1 MSPGSPDR
9 VHTTKAVAQAA
20 LRVAQLSECAEAAPW
35 QVSNAD
41 AVGRISTRRT
51 RSHRSRW
58 QRDGRGEAL
67 PAAILF
73 IGVMITILLGVHVV
87 IVAMARTA
95 VQSAAD
101 AAVAAAQSAGPGRSE
116 CDGDTTT
123 METARQCEGE
133 LAARLAMAAAASSII
148 ETRPPAVAVE
158 SERGSVTVVVFGGTI
173 SPLLGGLEL
182 TGQACGPLDDVPAS
196 ELTGT
201 DIWQC

>member
-1 MSPGSPDR
+1 M
-9 VHTTKAVAQAA
+9 
-20 LRVAQLSECAEAAPW
+20 
-35 QVSNAD
+35 
-41 AVGRISTRRT
+41 
-51 RSHRSRW
+51 
-58 QRDGRGEAL
+58 
-67 PAAILF
+67 
-73 IGVMITILLGVHVV
+73 GVMITILLGIHVV
-87 IVAMARTA
+87 IMAMARTA

-101 AAVAAAQSAGPGRSE
+101 AAVAAAQAAGPGKRE

-133 LAARLAMAAAASSII
+133 LAARLAMAASASSIV

-182 TGQACGPLDDVPAS
+182 TAQACGPLDNVPAS
-196 ELTGT
+196 KLTGT